1 MESNGHLSYDSLLE
15 ELKKSRGERERWNEL
30 QSKFLLEIQALN
42 TKLMKAEHVKSA
54 FLSNIRNEIIN
65 PLASILGLS
74 EKIAQDTIDV
84 ELYKKLGKLLNKEAY
99 NLDFQICNIVA
110 AAEIEAGIIEP
121 VAVVTRIE
129 DLINDQVKSLSF
141 LSHERNVTVSVA
153 VNCEE
158 NSFTTDPGLFRL
170 IVTNLVA
177 NAIKFSQ
184 PQQKVFVS
192 ADCINKKLLLQ
203 VEDSG
208 TGISPEEQKNIF
220 DRFNQEHKGSAKTHH
235 GHGLG
240 LSIVKEF
247 TDILRGT
254 LLIES
259 NEGGTKVIITLP
271 WLNPDLLEDGFI
283 SATDEIMF
291 GDEEIL

>member
-1 MESNGHLSYDSLLE
+1 MESNGQLSYDSLHE
-15 ELKKSRGERERWNEL
+15 EIKKLREERDQWNQL
-30 QSKFLLEIQALN
+30 QSKFLLEIQDLN
-42 TKLMKAEHVKSA
+42 KKLMKAEHVKSA

-65 PLASILGLS
+65 PLTSILGLS
-74 EKIAQDTIDV
+74 EKIMKDNIDV
-84 ELYKKLGKLLNKEAY
+84 DIYKKLGKLLNREAY
-99 NLDFQICNIVA
+99 NLDFQICNIVS

-121 VAVVTRIE
+121 VAVATQIE
-129 DLINDQVKSLSF
+129 NLIDDQVKCLAF
-141 LSHERNVTVSVA
+141 LAHEKNVVVSIT

-158 NSFTTDPGLFRL
+158 SYFTTDPGLLRQ
-170 IVTNLVA
+170 IVTNLIN
-177 NAIKFSQ
+177 NAIKFSR
-184 PQQKVFVS
+184 PQQQVFVN
-192 ADCINKKLLLQ
+192 ATYNDKKLVLQ

-208 TGISPEEQKNIF
+208 TGISSEEQKNIF
-220 DRFNQEHKGSAKTHH
+220 DRFNQEYKGSAKTHH

-247 TDILRGT
+247 TDILRGK

-259 NEGGTKVIITLP
+259 NASGTKVVITLP